1 MAKPDKILQACRVL
15 VDTGATFCRIAIC
28 LSERDNK
35 IRYYDKGV
43 APEIA

>member
-1 MAKPDKILQACRVL
+1 MAKPDKILQACRVF

-43 APEIA
+43 VPEIA